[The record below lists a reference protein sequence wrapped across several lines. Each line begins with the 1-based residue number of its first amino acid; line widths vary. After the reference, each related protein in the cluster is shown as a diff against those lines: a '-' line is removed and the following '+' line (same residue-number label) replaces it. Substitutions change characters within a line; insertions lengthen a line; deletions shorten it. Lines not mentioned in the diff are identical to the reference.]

1 MLHKIIFILL
11 ISYSML
17 FAKSFSVSYDPD
29 YAPFSFAQ
37 DNKAYGL
44 LVDIWKEWADTNHYD
59 ISFVKAKSWD
69 DAIDLARDGK
79 VDFFLGT
86 TPHQKWMKASKP
98 FYKTKTA
105 LFVKKEFN
113 EKQNLLSIGIIGD
126 DYQKSLQ
133 DRFENA
139 KIISYNTYTQLI
151 NALIDDKVDAI
162 YDDAIA
168 ISYNAI
174 ENHYTQD
181 IKKLNTFSTIS
192 NIDAISND
200 IQNIEAFNQ
209 GFEKIP
215 LKKLKDIEKNWIYA
229 KDDRYFENKLKFTHI
244 TLRYVYDPNW
254 KPFEYQDPLNHTHKG
269 IIADILSL
277 VSTKTGIKFVSIPT
291 ENWTE
296 SIAMVK
302 EKKADMFSAVP
313 YTKERAKY
321 LRFTQHNIYSYPAVL
336 MSKNDKDLDLEKD
349 FKHTTIGV
357 IKNNSLGSWILQ
369 RYPKALFREFNT
381 IEDALK
387 ALRDNEI
394 DYFGINGVTALYY
407 INVLHYN
414 DLKIHSILDYMF
426 HLKIA
431 LRDDLSPEI
440 IEFLDDGLA
449 KISKKEF
456 SDVYHKWTDIQI
468 KKELDIK
475 LLLIIL
481 SVVLVVFILFW
492 FINKRLKYIVAQK
505 TKELKELNENLE
517 ATVEERTK
525 ELVKVHKNIQDNIK
539 HASLIQ
545 NAILPNQNGIYKFFQ
560 DCFII
565 YQPRDIVGGDIYFFN
580 KLDEDRAYLFVIDC
594 TGHGVSGAFVTM
606 LSKAIQEQ
614 LSILLHKQH
623 YDTSMILSYFNRSL
637 HQLINQTKHHS
648 NIGLD
653 AGVVYIDKSKKILEY
668 AGANI
673 PLYYIKDR
681 QLEIIKPDRYSVGY
695 YQCDTNHNYKSHT
708 ISIEEGMKFYI
719 TTDGYIDQ
727 NGGEK
732 GFPLGKKRFK
742 NLILDNYFLDLNTQK
757 RIYQEY
763 LVSYKKDNEQT
774 DDITFIGFEI

>member
-1 MLHKIIFILL
+1 
-11 ISYSML
+11 ML

-105 LFVKKEFN
+105 LFVKKNFDKNKE
-113 EKQNLLSIGIIGD
+113 LTTIGIIGD
-126 DYQKSLQ
+126 DYQKSLKN
-133 DRFENA
+133 RFKTT
-139 KIISYNTYTQLI
+139 KIKSYTTYKQLI
-151 NALIDDKVDAI
+151 KALIVSEVDAI

-174 ENHYTQD
+174 ENHYTQL
-181 IKKLNTFSTIS
+181 IKKLNRFSTIS
-192 NIDAISND
+192 NIDAISNNKT
-200 IQNIEAFNQ
+200 NIELFNK
-209 GFEKIP
+209 GFEKISFNS
-215 LKKLKDIEKNWIYA
+215 LKDIEKNWIYA
-229 KDDRYFENKLKFTHI
+229 KENRYFENKIKFTTI
-244 TLRYVYDPNW
+244 RLKYVYDPDW
-254 KPFEYQDPLNHTHKG
+254 KPFEYQDPMTYQHKG
-269 IIADILSL
+269 IIADILDLIS
-277 VSTKTGIKFVSIPT
+277 SSTGIKFIAIPT
-291 ENWTE
+291 SSWSQ
-296 SIAMVK
+296 SIDMVK
-302 EKKADMFSAVP
+302 NKKADMFSAIT
-313 YTKERAKY
+313 YTKDRASY
-321 LRFTQHNIYSYPAVL
+321 LNFTTKNIYSYPAVL
-336 MSKNDKDLDLEKD
+336 MSLSKDNIIFHKDLEGS
-349 FKHTTIGV
+349 TIGI
-357 IKNNSLGSWILQ
+357 IKENSLGQWIRY

-381 IEDALK
+381 IDEALTALK
-387 ALRDNEI
+387 KHNI
-394 DYFGINGVTALYY
+394 DYFGINGITALYY
-407 INVLHYN
+407 TNVLGYKN
-414 DLKIHSILDYMF
+414 IKIHSILDYMF

-431 LRDDLSPEI
+431 LRNDLSPEI
-440 IEFLDDGLA
+440 IDYIDEGLNN
-449 KISKKEF
+449 ITPKEF
-456 SDVYHKWTDIQI
+456 SDIDHKWTSIRV
-468 KKELDIK
+468 KKELDIQ
-475 LLLIIL
+475 LLLSIAFIA
-481 SVVLVVFILFW
+481 LVIFILFW
-492 FINKRLKYIVAQK
+492 LINKRLKYIVAQK

-580 KLDEDRAYLFVIDC
+580 KLDENRAYLFVIDC